1 MAICYTPD
9 DCIKRWSLCALY
21 GWLHH
26 HRTTHYHYFDSKLN
40 FYSFFSFI
48 ETIFLFCCFSLFF
61 SSFLSLV
68 HNAVDFL
75 PLFLHTTT
83 KWLFSISFLF
93 LLLLLLLCLN
103 IKTLNKKIQ
112 FLFAFKFKYFTR
124 FSSQNEF
131 ILFSH
136 SIFFINWNSCC
147 SQHNSQI
154 SNERFFVGFSL
165 LDFIFCF
172 IFVVFCYACRWFVVG
187 GVGCIFCF
195 LLLHSFCLLHTTF
208 CFMFQFHGA
217 IVRFN

>member
-147 SQHNSQI
+147 KSAQFTNIQRKI
-154 SNERFFVGFSL
+154 LRWFFFAGFYFLFYFCSL
-165 LDFIFCF
+165 LLCLSLICCWWWCWLYFLFPSSS
-172 IFVVFCYACRWFVVG
+172 
-187 GVGCIFCF
+187 F
-195 LLLHSFCLLHTTF
+195 LLSLTHNILFYVSVSWRDRT
-208 CFMFQFHGA
+208 
-217 IVRFN
+217 V